1 VKPGGIV
8 ACSTKAHPLFQAQRG
23 GKQLG
28 TQCVVSRTG
37 LTGLRGLQDFA
48 KRLSDTVPRNPVHPE
63 KLDNPVFKSTR
74 THLAY
79 AASMRCGLVT
89 NLLVVF
95 E

>member
-1 VKPGGIV
+1 VENNSGLN
-8 ACSTKAHPLFQAQRG
+8 AF
-23 GKQLG
+23 
-28 TQCVVSRTG
+28 VSRTG

-63 KLDNPVFKSTR
+63 NLDNPVFKSTR

-79 AASMRCGLVT
+79 AASMSCGLVT
-89 NLLVVF
+89 SLLIVF